1 VSRLLKFTFRN
12 APVRGELVRLTD
24 AWREMTAQHDYP
36 PVVKRLLGEMVAAAT
51 LLATT
56 IKFNGK
62 LVMQVHGDGPVQLLV
77 VDCQPDLAVRA
88 TAKLRDEPIPDDL
101 PMRELVNRTGRGR
114 FAITLDPSEPLPGQQ
129 PYQGIVSLDGNSMSE
144 ILETYM
150 RQSEQLET
158 RLWLASN
165 DDVASGLLLQ
175 RLPEDGGHGAPGADV
190 DAWPR
195 AVTLAQTITPAELIE
210 LTPDDVM
217 RRLFWQEALQYFP
230 PLEPRFACN
239 CSRERIGRMLES
251 LGKEEVDSIVAE
263 QGSVTVTC
271 DFCNR
276 QYAFDAVDVAQLFA
290 RGGTLGADDTTRH

>member
-62 LVMQVHGDGPVQLLV
+62 LVMQVHGDGPVKLLV

-129 PYQGIVSLDGNSMSE
+129 PYQGIVSLDGDSMSE

-150 RQSEQLET
+150 RNRTARNPLGSPRT
-158 RLWLASN
+158 TTSRRSAAAASARRRRRGVR
-165 DDVASGLLLQ
+165 D
-175 RLPEDGGHGAPGADV
+175 E
-190 DAWPR
+190 DAWACGDAGR
-195 AVTLAQTITPAELIE
+195 TI
-210 LTPDDVM
+210 
-217 RRLFWQEALQYFP
+217 RRQ
-230 PLEPRFACN
+230 
-239 CSRERIGRMLES
+239 S
-251 LGKEEVDSIVAE
+251 
-263 QGSVTVTC
+263 
-271 DFCNR
+271 
-276 QYAFDAVDVAQLFA
+276 
-290 RGGTLGADDTTRH
+290 

>member
-1 VSRLLKFTFRN
+1 MSRLLKFAFRD

-24 AWREMTAQHDYP
+24 AWTEMTAQHEYP

-77 VDCQPDLAVRA
+77 ADCLPDLAVRA
-88 TAKLRDEPIPDDL
+88 TAKLSDEAIPDDA
-101 PMRELVNRTGRGR
+101 PMRALVNRNGRGR
-114 FAITLDPSEPLPGQQ
+114 FAITLDPSDPLPGQQ
-129 PYQGIVSLDGNSMSE
+129 PYQGIVSLEGDSMSE

-158 RLWLASN
+158 RLWLASS
-165 DDVASGLLLQ
+165 DEAASGLLLQ
-175 RLPEDGGHGAPGADV
+175 RLPDESGQRRVSDT
-190 DAWPR
+190 DAWSR
-195 AVTLAQTITPAELIE
+195 AVTLAQTITPTELIE
-210 LTPDDVM
+210 LTPDAVM
-217 RRLFWQEALQYFP
+217 RRLFWQEALEHFP
-230 PLEPRFACN
+230 PLAPRFACS
-239 CSRERIGRMLES
+239 CSRERIGRMLVS
-251 LGKEEVDSIVAE
+251 LGKDEVDAIVAE

-276 QYAFDAVDVAQLFA
+276 QYAFDEVDVAQLFR
-290 RGGTLGADDTTRH
+290 RGSTAEADDTKH

>member
-1 VSRLLKFTFRN
+1 VSRLLKFTFRD

-24 AWREMTAQHDYP
+24 AWREMTAQHAYP

-77 VDCQPDLAVRA
+77 VDCLPDLAVRA
-88 TAKLRDEPIPDDL
+88 TAKLRDEAIPDDA
-101 PMRELVNRTGRGR
+101 PIRELVNRSGRGR
-114 FAITLDPSEPLPGQQ
+114 FAITLDPSDPLPGQQ
-129 PYQGIVSLDGNSMSE
+129 PYQGIVSLEGDSMSE

-150 RQSEQLET
+150 RQSEQLDT
-158 RLWLASN
+158 RLWLASS
-165 DDVASGLLLQ
+165 DDAASGLLLQ
-175 RLPEDGGHGAPGADV
+175 RLPDDGGLRRGSDA
-190 DAWPR
+190 DAWSR

-210 LTPDDVM
+210 LTPDAVM
-217 RRLFWQEALQYFP
+217 HRLFWQEALEHFP
-230 PLEPRFACN
+230 PLAPRFACS
-239 CSRERIGRMLES
+239 CSRERIGRMLVS
-251 LGKEEVDSIVAE
+251 LGSEEVDAIVAE

-276 QYAFDAVDVAQLFA
+276 QYAFDEVDVAQLFQ
-290 RGGTLGADDTTRH
+290 RGSTAEADETTRH

>member
-1 VSRLLKFTFRN
+1 
-12 APVRGELVRLTD
+12 
-24 AWREMTAQHDYP
+24 
-36 PVVKRLLGEMVAAAT
+36 
-51 LLATT
+51 
-56 IKFNGK
+56 
-62 LVMQVHGDGPVQLLV
+62 VQLLV
-77 VDCQPDLAVRA
+77 VDCQPGRGVGA
-88 TAKLRDEPIPDDL
+88 TAELRGEPIPDGL

-129 PYQGIVSLDGNSMSE
+129 PYQGILSLDGDSMSE

-150 RQSEQLET
+150 RQSEQLDT

-175 RLPEDGGHGAPGADV
+175 RLPEDGGHGSPGSDA
-190 DAWPR
+190 DAWSR
-195 AVTLAQTITPAELIE
+195 AVTLAQTITQAELIE

-217 RRLFWQEALQYFP
+217 RRLFWQEALQHFP
-230 PLEPRFACN
+230 PLAPRFACN
-239 CSRERIGRMLES
+239 CSRERIGRMLVS

-276 QYAFDAVDVAQLFA
+276 QYEFDAVDVAQLFA
-290 RGGTLGADDTTRH
+290 SGGTVEADDTTRH